1 MVSSFLMVDGVLS
14 VFVFPAL
21 VMGWTKRIGGCVGKD
36 ERVGS
41 GSFWI
46 SVVVLRIFLSASGK
60 TRSFAHIDIYFL
72 YLSYRSHIKSFR
84 LECVYLNILFRNII
98 TDKIYPPNISF
109 ILISIN

>member
-1 MVSSFLMVDGVLS
+1 MVDGVLS

-60 TRSFAHIDIYFL
+60 TRSFAHIDIYFFV
-72 YLSYRSHIKSFR
+72 SAIHIKSFR
-84 LECVYLNILFRNII
+84 LECLYLNILFRNII
-98 TDKIYPPNISF
+98 TDKIYPPNISYL
-109 ILISIN
+109 LISIN